1 MNYYASTIYQE
12 CKEGQLVCGDT
23 ASCIRRKTDTIML
36 LCDGVGSGSYANI
49 AAITCLGRLSEL
61 CVSSLSFLEA
71 CSLVADSMHRA
82 RTENIPFAAFSAVRV
97 FQNGHF
103 RAYTYESPAPVILRK
118 NGIASALEP
127 ARFVKAGYEVMGEYY
142 GYLEQG
148 DRFIMFSDGVSQA
161 GLGNGYLF
169 GIESKGIAQYITEI
183 HDAPP
188 LPLLKKVMQ
197 MTKDISGGRCQDD
210 TTLAMLQCRESNQLT
225 IATGP
230 PQGRAKDRDYVNRLM
245 KNPGNHVVCGSTTAD
260 IVARELG
267 KDLKYKK
274 PGTAFGAPPEYEI
287 EGIDMTTEGAMMLNQ
302 VYNILDEPVDT
313 LSDDTPVERLAKLIH
328 RADVITLLHGRSMNE
343 AHSDLIFKQ
352 IGIRPRYV
360 IVNLLEKK
368 LEDMGKL
375 VIMVQY

>member
-1 MNYYASTIYQE
+1 MNYYASTITQE
-12 CKEGQLVCGDT
+12 CKEGQLVCGD
-23 ASCIRRKTDTIML
+23 AARCIRTKTDTILL
-36 LCDGVGSGSYANI
+36 LCDGIGSGSYANI

-61 CVSSLSFLEA
+61 CASSLSFLEA
-71 CSLVADSMHRA
+71 CSLVANSMHRA
-82 RTENIPFAAFSAVRV
+82 RTENIPFAAFSAVKV

-103 RAYTYESPAPVILRK
+103 QAYAYEAPDPVVIRK
-118 NGIASALEP
+118 NGKATALKKE
-127 ARFVKAGYEVMGEYY
+127 RFIKAGYEVMAEYY
-142 GYLEQG
+142 GHLNRG
-148 DRFIMFSDGVSQA
+148 DRFLIFSDGVSQA

-169 GIESKGIAQYITEI
+169 GIDSVGIAQYLTEI
-183 HDAPP
+183 QDAPP
-188 LPLLKKVMQ
+188 LPLLKKTLQ

-210 TTLAMLQCRESNQLT
+210 TTLAMLQCRESNQLS

-230 PQGRAKDRDYVNRLM
+230 PQSRSKDRDYVNRFM
-245 KNPGNHVVCGSTTAD
+245 NTPGSHVVCGSTTAD

-267 KDLKYKK
+267 KELKYKK

-287 EGIDMTTEGAMMLNQ
+287 EGVDMTTEGAMMLNQ
-302 VYNILDEPVDT
+302 VYNILDEPLESLT
-313 LSDDTPVERLAKLIH
+313 EATPVERLAKLIH
-328 RADVITLLHGRSMNE
+328 RADVITLLHGKSMNE

-352 IGIRPRYV
+352 IGIRPRHV